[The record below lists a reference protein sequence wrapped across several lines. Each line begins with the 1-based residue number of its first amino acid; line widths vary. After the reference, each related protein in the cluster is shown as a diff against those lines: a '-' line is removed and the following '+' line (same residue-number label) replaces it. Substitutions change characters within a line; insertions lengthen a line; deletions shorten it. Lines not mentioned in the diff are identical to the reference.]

1 MIITADINGF
11 KTNIEIPFEI
21 PSFEKVQQIEA
32 SANDACAA
40 KAEVTGND
48 TNYQIRQGNLVE
60 VGGVVSINT
69 TVVAG
74 TSGTEGSAKVK
85 FPFDTLLSV
94 SATAVDTPA
103 GSIHESAHVGGEN
116 AKGMTIYATSTHS
129 EAVTLKVRWSA
140 KGLVNSAN

>member
-21 PSFEKVQQIEA
+21 PTIEQVQQVQQAQE
-32 SANDACAA
+32 SA
-40 KAEVTGND
+40 KAEITGND
-48 TNYQIRQGNLVE
+48 ANFQIRQGNLVE

-69 TVVAG
+69 AVVGNA
-74 TSGTEGSAKVK
+74 GTEGSAKVK

-103 GSIHESAHVGGEN
+103 GSVHESAHVGGEN
-116 AKGMTIYATSTHS
+116 AKGMTIYATTTHS

>member
-11 KTNIEIPFEI
+11 ITNIEIPFEI
-21 PSFEKVQQIEA
+21 PTIEQVQRAED
-32 SANDACAA
+32 SA

-69 TVVAG
+69 AVVAG

-116 AKGMTIYATSTHS
+116 AKGMTIYATTTHS

-140 KGLVNSAN
+140 KGLVNTN

>member
-1 MIITADINGF
+1 M
-11 KTNIEIPFEI
+11 
-21 PSFEKVQQIEA
+21 
-32 SANDACAA
+32 
-40 KAEVTGND
+40 
-48 TNYQIRQGNLVE
+48 
-60 VGGVVSINT
+60 
-69 TVVAG
+69 
-74 TSGTEGSAKVK
+74 K

>member
-1 MIITADINGF
+1 MIIEADINGF

-21 PSFEKVQQIEA
+21 PSIEQVQRAED
-32 SANDACAA
+32 SA

-116 AKGMTIYATSTHS
+116 AKGMTIYATSTHN

-140 KGLVNSAN
+140 KGLVNTN

>member
-11 KTNIEIPFEI
+11 RTNIEIPFEI
-21 PSFEKVQQIEA
+21 PSLEQVQQVQE
-32 SANDACAA
+32 SA
-40 KAEVTGND
+40 KAEITGND

-69 TVVAG
+69 TVVGNAG
-74 TSGTEGSAKVK
+74 SNNTEGSAKVK

-103 GSIHESAHVGGEN
+103 GSVHESAHVGSEN
-116 AKGMTIYATSTHS
+116 AKGMTIYATTTHS

-140 KGLVNSAN
+140 KGLVNSVN